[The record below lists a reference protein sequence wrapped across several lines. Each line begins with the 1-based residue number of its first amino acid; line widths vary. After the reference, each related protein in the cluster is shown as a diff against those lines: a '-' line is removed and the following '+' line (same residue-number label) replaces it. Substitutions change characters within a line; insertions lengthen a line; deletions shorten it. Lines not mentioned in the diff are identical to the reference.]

1 MAGEGGLL
9 GLTIWG
15 DKKLSN
21 FMTLPVEAMKELGI
35 PVPNLRENFHLYKK
49 IESLAEECGWEVVIQ
64 W

>member
-49 IESLAEECGWEVVIQ
+49 IECLAE
-64 W
+64 